1 MTVSV
6 RVGKNINLDG
16 KTYSEAR
23 TVTAEGSSNRRPS
36 RAAAKTG
43 ALTTR
48 TDNDTGE
55 ITGQAGHGV
64 TTGAKLD
71 VYWDGGCR
79 RNMLVG
85 TVAGTAIPVDGG
97 AGDNL
102 PAEDVAVT
110 FMVPVAMEL
119 RFDGDDLK
127 ALAVSCTV
135 PAIVVLT
142 GDDDV
147 EDYAIMMPN
156 DGMAVSWDSESGV
169 TNPVAGDVITKAYIT
184 HGSSAGTKEVAV
196 GIATD

>member
-1 MTVSV
+1 
-6 RVGKNINLDG
+6 
-16 KTYSEAR
+16 
-23 TVTAEGSSNRRPS
+23 
-36 RAAAKTG
+36 
-43 ALTTR
+43 
-48 TDNDTGE
+48 
-55 ITGQAGHGV
+55 
-64 TTGAKLD
+64 
-71 VYWDGGCR
+71 
-79 RNMLVG
+79 
-85 TVAGTAIPVDGG
+85 
-97 AGDNL
+97 
-102 PAEDVAVT
+102 
-110 FMVPVAMEL
+110 MEL